1 MKFVRMP
8 TSIGDESGD
17 EPVGGKARALARMGD
32 AGLPVPDWFVVLPS
46 ALSASLEPAQRAALA
61 GATSSGEAVALLD
74 QVTLAES
81 VSAELCAALKH
92 LDTGNTLLAVRS
104 SASDEDGAQH
114 SFAGQLASF
123 LNVPNADVAARIID
137 VWRSGFGER
146 VYAYRRNHNLS
157 LPPHPPAVIVQR
169 MVPAD
174 AAGVAFSAD
183 PVSGRRGVAV
193 VSAVRGL
200 GEALVSGAADADT
213 YRVGRDGAIGE
224 RSLAVA
230 GDPALTDAQVRA
242 AAGLARRVERIAQRP
257 QDIEWAL
264 VGDQLYLLQ
273 ARPITGLAQRPDPD
287 GVFTLWDNSNIVESY
302 GGVTTPLTYSF
313 ARRAY
318 EAVYQEFCRI
328 LGVPNSTIAANQHVF
343 AAMIGLI
350 RGRVYYNLLNWYR
363 VLALLP
369 GFRTN
374 RRFME
379 QMMGVKESLPDALVR
394 DLEQSTWRQ
403 RVGDRVALLRTT
415 VGLVA
420 NHFSLPRRIRRF
432 YERLEHSLGEQ
443 PPDLAAMRADELVVY
458 YRQLEREL
466 LRHWDAP
473 LVNDFFAMIFY
484 GLLRRLVTRWA
495 NDQTGSLQNDLLVG
509 EGGMVSAEPAH
520 RVRELAALAAQTPAL
535 AERLRTGE
543 RREIEALLPGYPL
556 FAERYHAYLARFGDR
571 CQNELKLESPTLH
584 DDPLPLLRSIGH
596 LALHP
601 PSPADAQATA
611 AGRQAEAQLQT
622 ALAGQPLRR
631 AILRWVLGHAR
642 ARVRDRENL
651 RFERT
656 RVFGRARQI
665 FVELGRRFYAVD
677 VLDQPRDI
685 FYLPLDEV
693 LGFVDGTT
701 PSTEL
706 KALAALRKAEFARF
720 AEDPAPAARFVTHGM
735 VHQGHDFQAEAEPT
749 TAAPTGET
757 LQGLGCCPGIV
768 RGRARV
774 VADPLAT
781 QLAPGDIL
789 VAERTDPSWIM
800 IMPAAAGLLVERG
813 SLLSHAAIVA
823 RELGLPAIVGLAGVT
838 RWLADGDWVEM
849 DGRTGV
855 VQKRNKPAG

>member
-1 MKFVRMP
+1 MKFIRMP
-8 TSIGDESGD
+8 ESIGD
-17 EPVGGKARALARMGD
+17 EPVGGKARALARLSD
-32 AGLPVPDWFVVLPS
+32 AGLPVPAWFVVLPA
-46 ALSASLEPAQRAALA
+46 ALSTSLAPAQWAVLA
-61 GATSSGEAVALLD
+61 GATSSEKALALFD
-74 QVTLAES
+74 DLSPAAS
-81 VSAELCAALKH
+81 VCTELRAALAALG
-92 LDTGNTLLAVRS
+92 LDNTPVAVRS
-104 SASDEDGAQH
+104 SAGDEDGAQH
-114 SFAGQLASF
+114 SFAGQLESF
-123 LNVPNADVAARIID
+123 LNVPPADVAARIVD
-137 VWRSGFGER
+137 VWRSGFSER
-146 VYAYRRNHNLS
+146 VYAYRRKHNLP
-157 LPPHPPAVIVQR
+157 LPPQPPAVIVQR
-169 MVPAD
+169 MVPAEV
-174 AAGVAFSAD
+174 AGVAFSAD

-200 GEALVSGAADADT
+200 GDALVSGVASADT
-213 YRVGRDGAIGE
+213 YRIARDEAISE
-224 RSLAVA
+224 RSLVRDN
-230 GDPALTDAQVRA
+230 DPVLTDAQVQA
-242 AAGLARRVERIAQRP
+242 VAGLARRVERAAQRP
-257 QDIEWAL
+257 QDIEWAS
-264 VGDQLYLLQ
+264 VGDRLYLLQ
-273 ARPITGLAQRPDPD
+273 ARPVTALAHRPDPD

-328 LGVPNSTIAANQHVF
+328 LGVPDSTIAANQHVF

-350 RGRVYYNLLNWYR
+350 RGRVYYNLLNWYL

-379 QMMGVKESLPDALVR
+379 QMMGVKESLPDTIVR

-403 RVGDRVALLRTT
+403 RVGDRLALLRTSF
-415 VGLVA
+415 GLLA
-420 NHFSLPRRIRRF
+420 NHFLLPRRIRRF
-432 YERLEHSLGEQ
+432 YGRLERALGKQ
-443 PPDLAAMRADELVVY
+443 PPDLTVLRADELVAY

-484 GLLRRLVTRWA
+484 GLLRRLVTQWA
-495 NDQTGSLQNDLLVG
+495 NDHTGALQNDLLVG
-509 EGGMVSAEPAH
+509 EGGMISAEPAH
-520 RVRELAALAAQTPAL
+520 RVRELATLAAQEPAL
-535 AERLRTGE
+535 AERLRTGV
-543 RREIEALLPGYPL
+543 RGEIEALLPAYPL
-556 FAERYHAYLARFGDR
+556 FAERYYTYLNRFGDR
-571 CQNELKLESPTLH
+571 CQNELKLESPTLN

-601 PSPADAQATA
+601 SDPDETRTTS
-611 AGRQAEAQLQT
+611 AGRQAEAHLQT
-622 ALAGQPLRR
+622 ALAGKPLRR
-631 AILRWVLGHAR
+631 ALLWWVLGHAR

-665 FVELGRRFYAVD
+665 FVELGRCFYAVD
-677 VLDQPRDI
+677 GLDQPRDI
-685 FYLPLDEV
+685 FYLQLDEV

-706 KALAALRKAEFARF
+706 KALAAVRKAEFARF
-720 AEDPAPAARFVTHGM
+720 AEGSPPASRFVTYGM

-749 TAAPTGET
+749 LATPTGET
-757 LQGLGCCPGIV
+757 LQGLGCCPGVV

-823 RELGLPAIVGLAGVT
+823 RELGLPAIVGLTGVT
-838 RWLADGDWVEM
+838 RWLADGDVVEM
-849 DGRTGV
+849 DGRTGL
-855 VQKRNKPAG
+855 VQKLNN